1 MDLYGDSLP
10 IRFLSPISKNIY
22 SSFTNETYSEHSDLG
37 LLTGIVG
44 LLPNPWDSTKVI
56 ILCAGSKYAGTQAS
70 LKSLLDDIRA
80 IVNFKPRVITNHPR
94 FPDIP
99 IRILKAEGD
108 ELMQSMVRQKG
119 IKIENYIFIE

>member
-1 MDLYGDSLP
+1 
-10 IRFLSPISKNIY
+10 
-22 SSFTNETYSEHSDLG
+22 
-37 LLTGIVG
+37 
-44 LLPNPWDSTKVI
+44 NPWDSTKVI

-80 IVNFKPRVITNHPR
+80 IINFKPRVITNHPR

-99 IRILKAEGD
+99 VRILKAEGE